1 MVNLESVHRLAAA
14 AIAAPLGEETK
25 WAGGDSHL
33 LVIDD
38 GSVLV
43 ESLVQG
49 LKASGARPLVAQSV
63 ERAMGAPTFGV
74 DWQDMASVEALVARV
89 RQVTPQLKGIFHLST
104 NPLPFD
110 TDWVE
115 KALKGLRGAIAV
127 ARGVSLTNADPL
139 EFLYFVTAQGGRF
152 GLGKSGTVDALAV
165 GLEGLA
171 HPLRMEM
178 PKTAFRSI
186 DLDPQDSSVVQAN
199 SLLAELTATE
209 IPYRT
214 AYGWKGGERATLSVL
229 SVPISQQTLSLEP
242 GSVAVFAGGARGI
255 GAVCAKGLAERIR
268 CRVVFLGRTPLSEEA
283 ETLASLDAAERQK
296 RGDQFM
302 KEYKTSHP
310 GCTPKAPREA
320 WRKKLQAVET
330 VETLNA
336 IRALGSEA
344 YYYAVDVRDRS
355 AVTER
360 FSEVKARFG
369 QLDVAVHVAGLGGV
383 DTDRMLVRKEWGIID
398 QVLETKVIGA
408 VNILGAAEA
417 VGAKLFIGFGSIAS
431 RFGNSGQV
439 DYASANALLTGLVRA
454 HNLKGSK
461 TVARVLGWGA
471 WDGVG
476 MAVSGPTK
484 DALMAYGVRFIA
496 PEQGAECFCNELVAQ
511 ISPSSPGEV
520 YLSPSWTGLT
530 EMLENQ
536 APALDIG
543 ESEPKKSLMGEVVEV
558 RVGEYLR
565 AENWLDPKAIP
576 FIDHHRYEG
585 TGWVPAVM
593 GMEVSTAAAAALF
606 PNLQPFA
613 LRDVVLKK
621 AVRLVR
627 DESVKLITEV
637 RFEKVVG
644 DETLVHSTV
653 SAQFKN
659 RTWVFAEAQV
669 VLGSSE
675 AQFADGI
682 DDSAEH
688 HGHLA
693 IDQEPGELVHQTHK
707 DLYPCNWLRF
717 QTSGP
722 TFQVIETMTMNVKAG
737 RVEGTMVSTADMEG
751 IYFPMTMMDGVF
763 QAYGVLL
770 CEILQ
775 AWAGPPLWIGEMRW
789 IPGCASVKKTTYAI
803 RANLE
808 DKVTYPILHMFDPSG
823 RCVIRMQRGEQGG
836 TSMKELAEQAR
847 TKTAVSPAPAVL
859 PTPVVSSL
867 PAVISTPYLGEI
879 TEEIPGRFLRAEK
892 PMDPA
897 SEILLKDHKIYI
909 FIIVP
914 AVYYMEAAIEAAA
927 RLRPSQPPCALLDF
941 QIHQAMHLIKDPQML
956 YTEAEVVEEGT
967 KIRLYSRKGE
977 TKKLHAEGIVAHGPL
992 TPLGRME
999 TWKLQ
1004 NSESRFSEG
1013 LYPHRFPNG
1022 PIFQVIEK
1030 MELSDN
1036 HWSISQLRLTNDVAP
1051 DRWLPITLLDGA
1063 FQVDSATRSGFDN
1076 TSGLPKTFRS
1086 LRWSP
1091 GVANAERVVC
1101 LSKTPDST
1109 PDGAGELFFIDE
1121 QNNILLHLAGITLTS
1136 ALPATIGLRS
1146 KV

>member
-1 MVNLESVHRLAAA
+1 VVNLESVHRLAAA
-14 AIAAPLGEETK
+14 AIAAPLGEGPSWT
-25 WAGGDSHL
+25 GGNSHL

-38 GSVLV
+38 GSTLV
-43 ESLVQG
+43 ESFVQV
-49 LKASGARPLVAQSV
+49 LKVCGAHPLIAQSV
-63 ERAMGAPTFGV
+63 ERAMGAPTFAV
-74 DWQDMASVEALVARV
+74 HWQDTTSVEALIARV
-89 RQVTPQLKGIFHLST
+89 RQVAPQLKGIFHLNT

-110 TDWVE
+110 TDWVD

-127 ARGVSLTNADPL
+127 ARGVSLTNTDPL
-139 EFLYFVTAQGGRF
+139 EFLYIVTAQGGRF

-178 PKTAFRSI
+178 PKTSFRSI
-186 DLDPQDSSVVQAN
+186 DLDPQDSPAVQAK
-199 SLLAELTATE
+199 SLMAELTAAE

-229 SVPISQQTLSLEP
+229 SVPLPKHTLSLEP
-242 GSVAVFAGGARGI
+242 GSVVVFAGGARGI

-268 CRVVFLGRTPLSEEA
+268 YKVVFLGRTTLSEEA
-283 ETLASLDAAERQK
+283 KALANLDAAERQK
-296 RGDQFM
+296 RGDLFM
-302 KEYKTSHP
+302 KAYKASHP

-330 VETLNA
+330 VETLRA
-336 IRALGSEA
+336 IQALGSEA
-344 YYYAVDVRDRS
+344 YYYAVDVRDSS
-355 AVTER
+355 AVAER
-360 FSEVKARFG
+360 FNEVKTRFG
-369 QLDVAVHVAGLGGV
+369 RLDVAVHVAGLGGV

-398 QVLETKVIGA
+398 QVLDTKVIGA
-408 VNILGAAEA
+408 VNILGVAEA

-484 DALMAYGVRFIA
+484 DALMAYGVRFIS
-496 PEQGAECFCNELVAQ
+496 PEQGAECFCHELVAE
-511 ISPSSPGEV
+511 ISPSSPAEV

-536 APALDIG
+536 APALDLG
-543 ESEPKKSLMGEVVEV
+543 ESIQKKSLLGEVVELQA
-558 RVGEYLR
+558 GEYLR
-565 AENWLDPKAIP
+565 AEHWLDPKAIP

-644 DETLVHSTV
+644 DETLVHATV

-659 RTWVFAEAQV
+659 RIWVFAEAQV

-682 DDSAEH
+682 DDSAQH
-688 HGHLA
+688 HGPLA
-693 IDQEPGELVHQTHK
+693 IDQEPGELVHLTHK

-722 TFQVIETMTMNVKAG
+722 TFQVIETMKMHVKAG
-737 RVEGTMVSTADMEG
+737 RVEGTMVSTTDMAG

-770 CEILQ
+770 CETLQ

-808 DKVTYPILHMFDPSG
+808 DKLNYPILHMFDSSG

-847 TKTAVSPAPAVL
+847 TKTAVAPAPAVI
-859 PTPVVSSL
+859 P
-867 PAVISTPYLGEI
+867 TPYLGEI
-879 TEEIPGRFLRAEK
+879 TEEVPGRFLRAEK
-892 PMDPA
+892 LMDPA
-897 SEILLKDHKIYI
+897 TEILLKDHKIYI

-927 RLRPSQPPCALLDF
+927 RLHPSQPPCALLDF
-941 QIHQAMHLIKDPQML
+941 QIHQAMHLLKDPQML

-967 KIRLYSRKGE
+967 KIQLYSRKGD
-977 TKKLHAEGIVAHGPL
+977 TKKLHAEGIVAHGL
-992 TPLGRME
+992 LQPLGRMNHWE
-999 TWKLQ
+999 LQ
-1004 NSESRFSEG
+1004 NPESRSRDG

-1030 MELSDN
+1030 MELGDN
-1036 HWSISQLRLTNDVAP
+1036 NFSIAHLQLTNDVAS
-1051 DRWLPITLLDGA
+1051 DRWLPMTLLDGA

-1086 LRWSP
+1086 LRWVP
-1091 GVANAERVVC
+1091 GVANVECVVC
-1101 LSKTPDST
+1101 LSKTLDST
-1109 PDGAGELFFIDE
+1109 TEGFGELFFVDD

>member
-1 MVNLESVHRLAAA
+1 M
-14 AIAAPLGEETK
+14 
-25 WAGGDSHL
+25 GGDCHL

-38 GSVLV
+38 GSTLV
-43 ESLVQG
+43 ESLVQL
-49 LKASGARPLVAQSV
+49 LKACGARPLVAQSV
-63 ERAMGAPTFGV
+63 ERAVGAPAFRV
-74 DWQDMASVEALVARV
+74 DWQDTTSVEALIARV
-89 RQVTPQLKGIFHLST
+89 RQVTPQLKGIFHLNT

-110 TDWVE
+110 TDWVD
-115 KALKGLRGAIAV
+115 KALKGLRRVIAV
-127 ARGVSLTNADPL
+127 ARGVSLTNTDPL
-139 EFLYFVTAQGGRF
+139 EFLYIVTAQGGRF
-152 GLGKSGTVDALAV
+152 GLGKSGTLDALAV

-178 PKTAFRSI
+178 PKTSFRSI
-186 DLDPQDSSVVQAN
+186 DLDPQDPPAVQTE
-199 SLLAELTATE
+199 SLMAELTATE

-229 SVPISQQTLSLEP
+229 SVPIPKHTLSLEP
-242 GSVAVFAGGARGI
+242 GSVVVFAGGARGI

-268 CRVVFLGRTPLSEEA
+268 CKVVFLGRTPLSEEA
-283 ETLASLDAAERQK
+283 KDLASLDAAERQK

-302 KEYKTSHP
+302 KEYKASHP

-330 VETLNA
+330 IETLRA
-336 IRALGSEA
+336 IQALGSEA
-344 YYYAVDVRDRS
+344 YYYAVDVRDSS
-355 AVTER
+355 AVADR
-360 FSEVKARFG
+360 FKEVKTRFG
-369 QLDVAVHVAGLGGV
+369 RLDVAVHVAGLGGV

-484 DALMAYGVRFIA
+484 DALMAYGVRFIS
-496 PEQGAECFCNELVAQ
+496 PEQGAECFCNELVIG
-511 ISPSSPGEV
+511 ISPSSPAEV

-536 APALDIG
+536 APVLDLG
-543 ESEPKKSLMGEVVEV
+543 ESVQRKSLLGEVVEV
-558 RVGEYLR
+558 RGGEYLR
-565 AENWLDPKAIP
+565 AEHWLDPKAIP

-593 GMEVSTAAAAALF
+593 GMEVSAAAAAALF

-675 AQFADGI
+675 AQFVDGI
-682 DDSAEH
+682 DDSTQH
-688 HGHLA
+688 YGHLP

-722 TFQVIETMTMNVKAG
+722 TFQVIETMAMHVTAG
-737 RVEGTMVSTADMEG
+737 RVEGTMVSTADMAG

-808 DKVTYPILHMFDPSG
+808 DKHNYPILHMFDPGG
-823 RCVIRMQRGEQGG
+823 RCIIRMQRGEQGG
-836 TSMKELAEQAR
+836 TSIKELAEQAR
-847 TKTAVSPAPAVL
+847 TKTTGV
-859 PTPVVSSL
+859 PT
-867 PAVISTPYLGEI
+867 VIPIPYLGEI

-892 PMDPA
+892 LMDPA
-897 SEILLKDHKIYI
+897 TEILLKDHKIYI

-927 RLRPSQPPCALLDF
+927 RLHPSQPPCALLDF

-956 YTEAEVVEEGT
+956 YTEAEVVEAGT
-967 KIRLYSRKGE
+967 KIQLYSRKGDV
-977 TKKLHAEGIVAHGPL
+977 KKLHAEGIVAHGPL
-992 TPLGRME
+992 QPLGQMNN
-999 TWKLQ
+999 WVLQ
-1004 NSESRFSEG
+1004 NAESRPSGG

-1030 MELSDN
+1030 MELGDN
-1036 HWSISQLRLTNDVAP
+1036 NFSISQLRLTNDVDP

-1086 LRWSP
+1086 LRWVP
-1091 GVANAERVVC
+1091 GVANVERVVC
-1101 LSKTPDST
+1101 LSKTLDST
-1109 PDGAGELFFIDE
+1109 TEGFGELFFVDN
-1121 QNNILLHLAGITLTS
+1121 QNNILLHLTGITLTS